1 MIHTHMSRAHF
12 FGVMLRLAS
21 GLPCVATAHSRHVQL
36 HWRFNDLVIAVSEA
50 TRRYHQ
56 RWNRVTAERIVTIP
70 NSVNRQRLETAAAP
84 QRARVRAELG
94 LDDSW
99 ILLGTIGSVIPRKGI
114 LYLVRALP
122 QVLAAAPRTRL
133 AIINEG
139 GFKGY
144 TAKVRATIRR
154 LGLENHVLWLGPG
167 NHVPR
172 LLPAL
177 DLYVLPSLE
186 ESLPMAV
193 LEAMA
198 TGLPVVATSVGGVPE
213 CILPGETGVL
223 VPPADCAA
231 LGGAVVRLLKD
242 PAERRR
248 LGNAAQ
254 CDIRKRFSPDGQ
266 TGQIE
271 TALAGAMARFKASHP
286 CARYHDSH
294 ARSDAGIRLDAEPH
308 GLSPRVPGDGNEAA
322 RGQAHLSA
330 SARGRSAT
338 IKLAKNEP
346 VPGGL

>member
-1 MIHTHMSRAHF
+1 MTDLARRQRIERDSHAHEPGTFLRRHVATGERAAVRRHGSQPSRAIA
-12 FGVMLRLAS
+12 LEIQRS
-21 GLPCVATAHSRHVQL
+21 GDCRERGDPAISPAVESSDRRANRHHSQFCR
-36 HWRFNDLVIAVSEA
+36 
-50 TRRYHQ
+50 
-56 RWNRVTAERIVTIP
+56 P
-70 NSVNRQRLETAAAP
+70 AAP
-84 QRARVRAELG
+84 GNRRRTQRARVRAELG

-242 PAERRR
+242 PAERRT
-248 LGNAAQ
+248 A
-254 CDIRKRFSPDGQ
+254 RKCG
-266 TGQIE
+266 T
-271 TALAGAMARFKASHP
+271 M
-286 CARYHDSH
+286 
-294 ARSDAGIRLDAEPH
+294 
-308 GLSPRVPGDGNEAA
+308 
-322 RGQAHLSA
+322 
-330 SARGRSAT
+330 
-338 IKLAKNEP
+338 
-346 VPGGL
+346 